1 MSNLTGDNAIME
13 ETGSASSGLGSSSGV
28 ADKIAIRRAI
38 VSCGVGQMFELYD
51 FLIYAFMAAPL
62 SRAFFPSDDPV
73 ASLLATFATFAV
85 GFIIRPVGAVVI
97 GAYGDK
103 HGRRAALVL
112 TIGLMAVGT
121 GAIGLI
127 PSYATLGIL
136 APVLLVLCRIAQGFS
151 AGGEWGGAAAFLAEY
166 APPESR
172 GFISSFQQ
180 AATAVGL
187 LLATVVSY
195 LLTTLLDPAA
205 FDSWGWRLAFL
216 LGFVLG
222 PVGHY
227 LRKHVQETPAF
238 ELAREHE
245 EEERAVEQ
253 VKPNEAPLIVTFRD
267 YTVPAI
273 AALVLSIV
281 GVVVNYVFMVFLP
294 SFAQE
299 QLHIPASI
307 SFLSAMVAAIVY
319 LVLSPAFGALS
330 DRIGR
335 KPILF
340 AMSLASA
347 VFAYPLFL
355 LMVSMPTAGGLI
367 LAQALSA
374 ILLAMFCGP
383 ICALL
388 SEMFP
393 TRIRYTALSITYGL
407 AVSIF
412 GGLAPYVSTLLIQ
425 VTSDPLAPSYYVVI
439 AGIVSFIAVFFVEER
454 VGKPL
459 PE

>member
-1 MSNLTGDNAIME
+1 MITQSDNR
-13 ETGSASSGLGSSSGV
+13 
-28 ADKIAIRRAI
+28 AIRRAVI
-38 VSCGVGQMFELYD
+38 SCGVGQMFELYD

-85 GFIIRPVGAVVI
+85 GFVMRPVGAVVI
-97 GAYGDK
+97 GAYGDR

-127 PSYATLGIL
+127 PGYATLGIA
-136 APVLLVLCRIAQGFS
+136 APVLLVLCRMAQGFS

-166 APPESR
+166 APDRHR

-180 AATAVGL
+180 AATAIGL
-187 LLATVVSY
+187 MLATIISY
-195 LLTTLLDPAA
+195 GLTTLLDPAD

-227 LRKHVQETPAF
+227 LRKHVHETPVF
-238 ELAREHE
+238 EQA
-245 EEERAVEQ
+245 ERVEAQ
-253 VKPNEAPLIVTFRD
+253 ALQPRPVEPPLLVTFRD
-267 YTVPAI
+267 YTVPAV
-273 AALVLSIV
+273 AALSLSV
-281 GVVVNYVFMVFLP
+281 AGVVVNYVFLVFLP

-299 QLHIPASI
+299 QLSI
-307 SFLSAMVAAIVY
+307 SAPTTFLSATIAGFVY
-319 LVLSPAFGALS
+319 FVLSPVFGALS
-330 DRIGR
+330 DKVGR
-335 KPILF
+335 KPIFF
-340 AMSLASA
+340 AMSAAS
-347 VFAYPLFL
+347 VLFAYPLFL
-355 LMVSMPTAGGLI
+355 LMVSVPTAGGLI
-367 LAQALSA
+367 VAQALAS

-407 AVSIF
+407 AASIF
-412 GGLAPYVSTLLIQ
+412 GGLAPYISTLLIHL
-425 VTSDPLAPSYYVVI
+425 TNDPLAPAYYVMA
-439 AGIVSFIAVFFVEER
+439 AGALSFVAVFFVKER
-454 VGKPL
+454 AGQPL
-459 PE
+459 PD

>member
-1 MSNLTGDNAIME
+1 MSKLTDDKSIVTASIGIV
-13 ETGSASSGLGSSSGV
+13 SAPAALQPV
-28 ADKIAIRRAI
+28 ADRAAIRRAV

-62 SRAFFPSDDPV
+62 SRAFFPSEDPV

-85 GFIIRPVGAVVI
+85 GFIMRPVGAVVI

-136 APVLLVLCRIAQGFS
+136 APILLVLCRIAQGFS

-166 APPESR
+166 APPKSR

-180 AATAVGL
+180 AASAIGL
-187 LLATVVSY
+187 LLATVISY

-205 FDSWGWRLAFL
+205 FDSWGWRIAFL

-238 ELAREHE
+238 EQAKAHE
-245 EEERAVEQ
+245 EEKTGVA
-253 VKPNEAPLIVTFRD
+253 KATLSASPLVVTFRD
-267 YTVPAI
+267 FTVPAI

-281 GVVVNYVFMVFLP
+281 GVVVNYVFLVFLP

-299 QLHIPASI
+299 QLHIPAST
-307 SFLSAMVAAIVY
+307 SFLSTTVAAIIY
-319 LVLSPAFGALS
+319 LILSPVFGALS

-335 KPILF
+335 KPIFF
-340 AMSLASA
+340 AMSLGSA

-355 LMVSMPTAGGLI
+355 LMVTIPTANGLI
-367 LAQALSA
+367 LAQALASV
-374 ILLAMFCGP
+374 LLAMFCGP

-439 AGIVSFIAVFFVEER
+439 AGIASFIAVFFVEER
-454 VGKPL
+454 AGKPL